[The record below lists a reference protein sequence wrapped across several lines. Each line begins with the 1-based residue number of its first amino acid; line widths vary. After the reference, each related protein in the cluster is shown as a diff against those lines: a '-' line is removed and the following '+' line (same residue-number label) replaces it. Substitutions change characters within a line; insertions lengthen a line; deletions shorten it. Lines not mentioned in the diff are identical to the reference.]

1 MRRIKWCLSLPLHLY
16 SIMALSARDKHVG
29 GQAVIEGVM
38 MRGPE
43 RWAVTVRDLK
53 GRLHSKA
60 EPLKRRSGI
69 LKKPLIRGVV
79 ALLDAVLLGI
89 KAIDFSASKVY
100 EEEES
105 GGGLS
110 GTAIAATIGFSLLL
124 GVGLFIF
131 LPLYL
136 TRLLGVFFPAVEGS
150 SLLFNLIDGLI
161 RVGIFLLY
169 VSAIGLWKEM
179 RRIYEYH
186 GAEHKVI
193 HAYEA
198 DDILDPDHIRGRYSP
213 HHPRCGTSFLLI
225 VMVVSILVF
234 SVIPKD
240 WSFLLKFASR
250 LILIPLIAGI
260 SYEFLKLSSKRDDL
274 RLVAMLSVPGLLL
287 QHLTTREP
295 DREQVEVAIEALSLV
310 EESLFSGGYRGDR

>member
-1 MRRIKWCLSLPLHLY
+1 MKLIKWCLLLPLYLF
-16 SIMALSARDKHVG
+16 SVVSLLAKDKHVG

-38 MRGPE
+38 MRGPK

-53 GRLHSKA
+53 GRLHSRS
-60 EPLKRRSGI
+60 EPLKRRSAI
-69 LKKPLIRGVV
+69 LKKPIIRGVV

-100 EEEES
+100 EEES
-105 GGGLS
+105 GGGL
-110 GTAIAATIGFSLLL
+110 GGAAIAFTIGVSLLL

-136 TRLLGVFFPAVEGS
+136 TRLLGLLFPLVEGS
-150 SLLFNLIDGLI
+150 SLLFNLIDGII

-234 SVIPKD
+234 SVIPKE
-240 WSFLLKFASR
+240 WSFVLKFASR
-250 LILIPLIAGI
+250 LILIPLIAGL

-274 RLVAMLSVPGLLL
+274 KLVAMLSVPGLLL
-287 QHLTTREP
+287 QRLTTREP

-310 EESLFSGGYRGDR
+310 EESISPGGYRGD